1 MQSDQIEHQVDA
13 AVESALL
20 RKDVELLTAKVE
32 KLSVDV
38 EALVTAWKTAGNV
51 VTFIKW
57 LSGGAI
63 AVVTLY
69 SLFKTYVGK

>member
-1 MQSDQIEHQVDA
+1 MQSDQIEQHVDA

-32 KLSVDV
+32 KLSTDV
-38 EALVTAWKTAGNV
+38 EELVAAWKTAGNV

-63 AVVTLY
+63 ALVSLY
-69 SLFKTYVGK
+69 SLFKVYIGR